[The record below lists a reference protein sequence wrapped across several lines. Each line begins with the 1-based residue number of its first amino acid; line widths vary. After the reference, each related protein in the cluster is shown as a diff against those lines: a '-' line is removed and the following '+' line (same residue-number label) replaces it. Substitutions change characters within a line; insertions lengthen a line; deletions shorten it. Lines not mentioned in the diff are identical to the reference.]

1 MTGPQSSAIPTPA
14 LDGPGTHPILI
25 ASPVPGL
32 SITREPGARECWG
45 VVHQPSGV
53 PVIVDLAGLAT
64 AEIVA
69 EALGELTRWD
79 RSAAEVADA
88 ADRLCYVEPGVE
100 AVARKHGGTTLG
112 QIAVYAP

>member
-14 LDGPGTHPILI
+14 LDGPGTQPIVI

-32 SITREPGARECWG
+32 AITREAGARECWG
-45 VVHQPSGV
+45 VLHRPSGV
-53 PVIVDLAGLAT
+53 PVICDLAGLAT

-100 AVARKHGGTTLG
+100 RIARRYGGVSLG
-112 QIAVYAP
+112 ELAVYAP